1 MRKLVVAIVVVY
13 SCCAAR
19 CFAHPATIASAT
31 ATIDPAGNLSLTAHF
46 DLLAFALN
54 ETPERVD
61 DEAMRALLEAR
72 PEELQA
78 ALDGARDRFVNDFAV
93 IGDDGRRAAIDG
105 LCIAFP
111 TEAELARRQPM
122 RARLPVMGDVTLTGK
137 LRHAPSSVAFQ
148 FPESLGRIVLI
159 VERPGHEP
167 SAEPLEPGRASA
179 TFPVSNNQRAAL
191 PEPPPLSAAVKYLRL
206 GFTHILPH
214 GLDHVL
220 FVLGLFLL
228 SASLRPLLWQVTAF
242 TVAHSITLAL
252 ALYGVVRLPGS
263 IVEPLIALSIAFIAF
278 ENLFTSD
285 LKPWRPLVVFGFGLV
300 HGLGFAGVLSELGL
314 PRSEFFTALVTFNLG
329 VEAGQLAVIA
339 LAFLAV
345 GWWRRTEAG
354 RYRRWVVVPAS
365 VLIAA
370 CGAWWTITRALGI

>member
-1 MRKLVVAIVVVY
+1 MSRLVIAIVVV
-13 SCCAAR
+13 CCLAAR
-19 CFAHPATIASAT
+19 CYAHPATIASAT
-31 ATIDPAGNLSLTAHF
+31 VGVDPAGNLRLTAHF

-61 DEAMRALLEAR
+61 DEAMRALLEAP

-78 ALDGARDRFVNDFAV
+78 ALDGARDRFINDFAV
-93 IGDDGRRAAIDG
+93 IGGDGRRDAIDQ
-105 LCIAFP
+105 LDVDFP
-111 TEAELARRQPM
+111 TAADLASRGLT

-137 LRHAPSSVAFQ
+137 LRHAPSSVSFQ
-148 FPESLGRIVLI
+148 FPESLDRIVLI
-159 VERPGHEP
+159 VERAGHEP

-179 TFPVSNNQRAAL
+179 SFPISTSVAA
-191 PEPPPLSAAVKYLRL
+191 PEPATLSSAAKYLRL

-242 TVAHSITLAL
+242 TIAHSITLAL
-252 ALYGVVRLPGS
+252 ALYGVVRLPGV

-278 ENLFTSD
+278 ENLFTSH

-300 HGLGFAGVLSELGL
+300 HGLGFAGVLSDVGL
-314 PRSEFFTALVTFNLG
+314 PRGQYLTALLTFNAG
-329 VEAGQLAVIA
+329 VELGQLAVIA
-339 LAFLAV
+339 LALAAV
-345 GWWRRTEAG
+345 GWFRRRAW
-354 RYRRWVVVPAS
+354 YRPAVVLPAS
-365 VLIAA
+365 GAIAA
-370 CGAWWTITRALGI
+370 VAVFWTIVRIWV